1 MRRFTSSWAKLSG
14 GVKQTKRTV
23 KRGIVLRPGSA
34 RQARREAGLTMAQV
48 GGDERS
54 RTAIYLIEVG
64 RSRPTPETLQLIAE
78 RTGKPIEYFL
88 PASTEPAAQAAVM
101 GQHDLEG
108 LLRSESYQQ
117 VLDVSERFLDADL
130 GTTDAAWL
138 RLRRGMALVHL
149 GRPDDALP
157 ELRAAAPLFE
167 QAGDRWM
174 VVECQ
179 EWEATALFHKEDP
192 SALRVAEG
200 ALERCRELKPRP
212 HALETRILSRLAA
225 IYVSRKELGKAV
237 ELSER
242 MVEAAG
248 SIYDLRRMAQMYN
261 DLGAAYADMGD
272 GVRATSFSQKALVLF
287 DLLRDQFALAHAE
300 NNLGLALLGLG
311 KLSAAQLHMER
322 SLALCRQIGIER
334 GQAHVLLSLAE
345 LHLTKGDHPQALESV
360 ETAKNLTRE
369 LREHASLAL
378 AHQIGGKVAA
388 AAGDDDL
395 ADREFATAL
404 EILRQLDQPARLA
417 GCHAAYAE
425 VLERRGETAV
435 ALQHMKQALQSSR
448 GGTPN
453 WDDQSLEAADLA

>member
-1 MRRFTSSWAKLSG
+1 M
-14 GVKQTKRTV
+14 KQTKRTV
-23 KRGIVLRPGSA
+23 KRGIDLRPGA
-34 RQARREAGLTMAQV
+34 VRQARREAGLTMAQV

-88 PASTEPAAQAAVM
+88 PASSRPAVP
-101 GQHDLEG
+101 GRPREEEDLES
-108 LLRSESYQQ
+108 LLRSGAYQQ
-117 VLDVSERFLDADL
+117 ALDVAEAQLEREQ
-130 GTTDAAWL
+130 TTVDEAWL
-138 RLRRGMALVHL
+138 RLRRAIALVHL
-149 GRPDDALP
+149 ERPDDALL
-157 ELRAAAPLFE
+157 ELRSAIAIFE
-167 QAGDRWM
+167 QIGDPWM

-192 SALRVAEG
+192 AALRVAEL
-200 ALERCRELKPRP
+200 ALLSCRDLKPRP

-225 IYVSRKELGKAV
+225 IYVSRKEWTKAV
-237 ELSER
+237 ELSEH

-261 DLGAAYADMGD
+261 DLGGAYAEMGD
-272 GVRATSFSQKALVLF
+272 AARATSFSQKALVLF

-300 NNLGLALLGLG
+300 NNLGLALMGLG
-311 KLSAAQLHMER
+311 KLSAAQLHLER

-345 LHLTKGDHPQALESV
+345 LHLAKGDNEHALDSI

-369 LREHASLAL
+369 LGEQASLAL
-378 AHQIGGKVAA
+378 AHQIGGKVAGA
-388 AAGDDDL
+388 LGDQEL

-404 EILRQLDQPARLA
+404 DMLRRLDQPARLA

-425 VLERRGETAV
+425 VLERRGDTAL
-435 ALQHMKQALQSSR
+435 ALQHMKQALNTSR
-448 GGTPN
+448 GGLLD
-453 WDDQSLEAADLA
+453 WDDESLKAADLA

>member
-1 MRRFTSSWAKLSG
+1 
-14 GVKQTKRTV
+14 
-23 KRGIVLRPGSA
+23 
-34 RQARREAGLTMAQV
+34 MAQV

-88 PASTEPAAQAAVM
+88 PGSAQPSPEAPAT
-101 GQHDLEG
+101 GQEDLEG
-108 LLRSESYQQ
+108 LLRSGGYQQ
-117 VLDVSERFLDADL
+117 ALDVSEALLDREQ
-130 GTTDAAWL
+130 GPVEEAWL
-138 RLRRGMALVHL
+138 RLRRAMALVHL

-157 ELRAAAPLFE
+157 ELRAAASRFE
-167 QAGDRWM
+167 QVGDPWM

-192 SALRVAEG
+192 SALRVAEL

-225 IYVSRKELGKAV
+225 IYVSRKELAKAV

-272 GVRATSFSQKALVLF
+272 AVRATSFSQKALVLF

-300 NNLGLALLGLG
+300 NNLGLALMGLG

-345 LHLTKGDHPQALESV
+345 LHLAKGDHQQAQESI
-360 ETAKNLTRE
+360 ETAKNLTRALGE
-369 LREHASLAL
+369 QATLAL
-378 AHQIGGKVAA
+378 AHQLGGKVAA
-388 AAGDDDL
+388 AVGDQEL

-404 EILRQLDQPARLA
+404 DMLRKLDQPARLA

-425 VLERRGETAV
+425 VLEGRGDTTL
-435 ALQHMKQALQSSR
+435 ALQHMKQALHSSR
-448 GGTPN
+448 GGASN
-453 WDDQSLEAADLA
+453 WDDETLKTADLA